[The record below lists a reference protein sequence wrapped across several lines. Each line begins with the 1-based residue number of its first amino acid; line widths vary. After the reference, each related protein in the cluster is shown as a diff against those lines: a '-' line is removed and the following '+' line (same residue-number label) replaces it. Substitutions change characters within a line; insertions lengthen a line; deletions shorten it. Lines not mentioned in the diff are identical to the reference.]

1 MIRHLFIS
9 ASSSS
14 RVCAFSGT
22 CAIVRTVV
30 LGTLALS
37 LGGIAAAQ
45 VITIDTKSGNVSNA
59 TGTVDRR
66 FAQIKPTNIDLPKTG
81 LDTKTRL
88 ELIRVLQSE
97 QGWAMRPFPR
107 GHKGLTLEANGN
119 LSPVGESYL
128 DMVTQFGLSAKPGD
142 GVVLTDIKFDKSKII
157 FMINGGP
164 DAKHR
169 FLRHIEIGTGDM
181 DTPVVQ
187 GDQNEA
193 TGARITLQFKGGV
206 PAMTATQ
213 VKALLSPLISFDVKT
228 PVQAFTDTLPPKLKE
243 AILNHDVWVGMS
255 TDMVLFAKGA
265 PERKVREVDGQMPF
279 EEWIYGEP
287 PKPVEFVRINGNRV
301 IRVEIAKVGE
311 APEIF
316 TKDEVEGLMRTDGT
330 PLAPPE
336 QRTRT
341 IASGDVERNP
351 DTQAPAPPPTL
362 AAPSEKLPDAAR
374 NPDGQM
380 RPVQFPKQ
388 KPDDYPDATNL
399 PRDPKQVDNEPA
411 NGKAGAKSSTDKP
424 STDKLDQPATPS
436 SDNSSKPSQ
445 PASTP
450 APTKA
455 PAPPATPDPDTN

>member
-1 MIRHLFIS
+1 MR
-9 ASSSS
+9 
-14 RVCAFSGT
+14 T
-22 CAIVRTVV
+22 AI
-30 LGTLALS
+30 LGTIVLS
-37 LGGIAAAQ
+37 LNGILAAQ
-45 VITIDTKSGNVSNA
+45 VITIDTKSGNIANG

-66 FAQIKPTNIDLPKTG
+66 YAQITPTKVELPKTG

-88 ELIRVLQSE
+88 ELIRILQSE

-107 GHKGLTLEANGN
+107 GHKGLTLEANGD
-119 LSPVGESYL
+119 LTPVGESYL

-142 GVVLTDIKFDKSKII
+142 GVVLTDIKFDKSRII

-169 FLRHIEIGTGDM
+169 FLRHIEIGTGTM

-187 GDQNEA
+187 SDQNEA
-193 TGARITLQFKGGV
+193 TGARISLAFRGGV
-206 PAMTATQ
+206 PAMTASQ
-213 VKALLSPLISFDVKT
+213 VKALLSPLISFDLKT
-228 PVQAFTDTLPPKLKE
+228 PVQAFTDTLPAKLKE

-279 EEWIYGEP
+279 EEWIYGDP

-316 TKDEVEGLMRTDGT
+316 TKDEVEGLMRTDGS
-330 PLAPPE
+330 PLAPPA

-351 DTQAPAPPPTL
+351 DTQAPAPSPTL
-362 AAPSEKLPDAAR
+362 AAPNEKLPDAAR
-374 NPDGQM
+374 NPSSQM
-380 RPVQFPKQ
+380 GPVQFPKQ
-388 KPDDYPDATNL
+388 KPDDYPDASKL
-399 PRDPKQVDNEPA
+399 PRDHTQPDQPA
-411 NGKAGAKSSTDKP
+411 DGQPTTNPSADKP
-424 STDKLDQPATPS
+424 STDKLDQPA
-436 SDNSSKPSQ
+436 KPAATQ
-445 PASTP
+445 
-450 APTKA
+450 A
-455 PAPPATPDPDTN
+455 PANAPAQPATPNPDSN